1 VNVVLRESWTLAI
14 EALSWME
21 IRRLSEP
28 LALSRTAK
36 QLGITDSN
44 ALRLAHH
51 LVYETARRQNRIDKF
66 IGTVVGPDVLDGCS
80 MGVQQ
85 FLRLYVYQ
93 TRAARGWDTGDVEE
107 AEAIVKLARSILG
120 WETVRRVESF
130 FGLLLTQSDVVVF
143 EGASDEERVGLR
155 TFHPRWYVDYCFRHF
170 GRGFALDV
178 LEADL
183 RPPPL
188 YVRLNTLKAVEDAIL
203 ESLAG
208 EGVKVE
214 KAERLKHTYR
224 VCSTKK
230 PLVSLKSY
238 REGFFF
244 IQDLASCFAGEVA
257 GPSEGMVVLDVCA
270 APGAKTTYL
279 AQLMENKGRILSVDF
294 SRRRMSVWKNEI
306 ERMGVKIA
314 EPVVADARNP
324 LPTTVE
330 ADVVI
335 LDPPCTSTGTFGKL
349 PGAKWRLTAHSAERM
364 AEIQWQLLSKCVA
377 YVKPGGTLVYS
388 TCSTTVEENEMLV
401 EKLLKWHADFSLV
414 EIEPTMGLHGLRG
427 LEKCRRLYPHIDNC
441 NGFFISK
448 LTRTRMDQAGDG

>member
-1 VNVVLRESWTLAI
+1 MLAI
-14 EALSWME
+14 EALSWIE
-21 IRRLSEP
+21 IRRLGEP

-36 QLGITDSN
+36 QLGVTDSN

-66 IGTVVGPDVLDGCS
+66 IGAVVGQDVLDESS

-93 TRAARGWDTGDVEE
+93 TRAAKGWSAGDMDE
-107 AEAIVKLARSILG
+107 AEAIVRLARSILG
-120 WETVRRVESF
+120 WETVRRVEPF
-130 FGLLLTQSDVVVF
+130 FGLLLTQSDAVVF
-143 EGASDEERVGLR
+143 EGASDEERVELR

-170 GRGFALDV
+170 GRSFALDV
-178 LEADL
+178 LESDL
-183 RPPPL
+183 CPPPL
-188 YVRLNTLKAVEDAIL
+188 YVRLNTLKAAEDAVL
-203 ESLAG
+203 DSLAE
-208 EGVKVE
+208 EGVEVE
-214 KAERLKHTYR
+214 KVERLKHAYR

-230 PLVSLKSY
+230 PLVSLKSH

-257 GPSEGMVVLDVCA
+257 CPSEGMVVLDVCA

-279 AQLMENKGRILSVDF
+279 AQLMENKGRIVSVDF
-294 SRRRMSVWKNEI
+294 SRRRMSVWRNEI
-306 ERMGVKIA
+306 ERMGVEIA

-324 LPTTVE
+324 LPTKVK

-349 PGAKWRLTAHSAERM
+349 PSAKWRLTGRSAERM
-364 AEIQWQLLSKCVA
+364 AEIQWQVLSNCVE

-388 TCSTTVEENEMLV
+388 TCSITVEENEMLV
-401 EKLLKWHADFSLV
+401 ERLLKWHADFSLV

-427 LEKCRRLYPHIDNC
+427 LEECRRLYPHIDSC
-441 NGFFISK
+441 NGFFIAK
-448 LTRTRMDQAGDG
+448 LARGRMD

>member
-1 VNVVLRESWTLAI
+1 MLAI

-36 QLGITDSN
+36 QLGVTDPN

-66 IGTVVGPDVLDGCS
+66 IGAVVGQDVLDECS
-80 MGVQQ
+80 VGVQQ

-93 TRAARGWDTGDVEE
+93 TRAAKGWSVVDMDE
-107 AEAIVKLARSILG
+107 AEAIVRLARSILG
-120 WETVRRVESF
+120 WESVRRVEPF
-130 FGLLLTQSDVVVF
+130 FGLLLTQSDALVLE
-143 EGASDEERVGLR
+143 EGSDEERVGLR

-170 GRGFALDV
+170 GRGFSLDV
-178 LEADL
+178 LESDL

-188 YVRLNTLKAVEDAIL
+188 YLRLNTLKAAEDAVL
-203 ESLAG
+203 DSLAE
-208 EGVKVE
+208 EGVEVEKVE
-214 KAERLKHTYR
+214 WLKHAYR
-224 VCSTKK
+224 VCSAKK
-230 PLVSLKSY
+230 PLVSLKSH

-257 GPSEGMVVLDVCA
+257 CPSEGMVVLDVCA

-279 AQLMENKGRILSVDF
+279 AQLMENKGRIVSVDF
-294 SRRRMSVWKNEI
+294 SRRRMGVWRNEI

-314 EPVVADARNP
+314 EPVVVDARNP
-324 LPTTVE
+324 LPTKVK

-349 PGAKWRLTAHSAERM
+349 PSAKWRLTGRSAERM
-364 AEIQWQLLSKCVA
+364 AEIQWQMLSNCVE

-388 TCSTTVEENEMLV
+388 TCSITVEENEMLV
-401 EKLLKWHADFSLV
+401 ERLMKWHADFSPV

-427 LEKCRRLYPHIDNC
+427 LIECRRLYPHIDNC
-441 NGFFISK
+441 NGFFIAK
-448 LTRTRMDQAGDG
+448 LARDRKD